1 MMRARELLAHA
12 PLVRN
17 RLSGPD
23 HEKACRVRR
32 AITAE
37 DLVRAYRVVDGAG
50 PAGEDWRR
58 VTSSPET
65 VHRAIPETAVFVAEC
80 AGKVVGVMALV
91 PDTQDLGLP
100 GDEAFPRE
108 LHLLRE
114 MGGGAAEITHAA
126 LAPHGPAL
134 AVLAQLLQA
143 VFAQAAYDKR
153 KEVFVAVAAHYDR
166 LFEEVLQFDRWEMQ
180 AADRPATERFY
191 GKRLGLS
198 GLSQRLAEMDGDLG
212 PEAFLHAFFF
222 GSNVYHDYVAP
233 WSVMAAGTFRDT
245 AALRQLFVE
254 GSGPAG
260 RGDRR
265 STGSPKQAVG
275 GGVFAEACRA
285 GTPEQ
290 AHA

>member
-1 MMRARELLAHA
+1 MRARSLLAHA
-12 PLVRN
+12 PFVRD
-17 RLSGPD
+17 RLDASD
-23 HEKACRVRR
+23 HDGVCRARR
-32 AITAE
+32 AITTE
-37 DLVRAYRVVDGAG
+37 DLSRAYQLVDAAG
-50 PAGEDWRR
+50 QSGNGWRR
-58 VTSSPET
+58 VTPAPET
-65 VHRAIPETAVFVAEC
+65 VHRALPETAVFVAEC

-91 PDTQDLGLP
+91 PDTHDLGLP

-153 KEVFVAVAAHYDR
+153 KEVFVAVSAHYDR

-180 AADRPATERFY
+180 ASDRPATERFY

-198 GLSQRLAEMDGDLG
+198 GLSQRLAEMDRDLG
-212 PEAFLHAFFF
+212 PEAFLHTFFF
-222 GSNVYHDYVAP
+222 GSNVYHNYVAP

-245 AALRQLFVE
+245 ESLRHLFVRESGLIERLTVGERE
-254 GSGPAG
+254 GLQNRWGALAFE
-260 RGDRR
+260 
-265 STGSPKQAVG
+265 AV
-275 GGVFAEACRA
+275 RA
-285 GTPEQ
+285 GSSPELTSV
-290 AHA
+290 